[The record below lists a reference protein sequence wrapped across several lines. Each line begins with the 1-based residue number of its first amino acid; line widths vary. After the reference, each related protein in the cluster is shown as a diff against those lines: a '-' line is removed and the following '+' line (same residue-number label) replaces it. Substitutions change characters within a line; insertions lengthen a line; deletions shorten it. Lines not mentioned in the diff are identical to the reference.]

1 MKNHLQYLATIKLT
15 NPECNFAL
23 LEISKNEPVGV
34 AGKVGRVQYASQR
47 RRVPAGKELD
57 ATCRVMGGPK
67 PTLCTVLVE
76 IQFPKR
82 IPEDLVV
89 ARLLA
94 NVKKG
99 CLPVYLL
106 NSSEK

>member
-57 ATCRVMGGPK
+57 ATCRPKANTLYSTCGDPIPQKDSRGP
-67 PTLCTVLVE
+67 C
-76 IQFPKR
+76 
-82 IPEDLVV
+82 
-89 ARLLA
+89 
-94 NVKKG
+94 G
-99 CLPVYLL
+99 C
-106 NSSEK
+106 